1 MRTGT
6 KILWTVITF
15 IIGSGLLVVVQ
26 VLTESKITRW
36 LYAIIAVGMVTV
48 LSVIWKKKPDK

>member
-15 IIGSGLLVVVQ
+15 IIGAGLLVVVQ
-26 VLTESKITRW
+26 VLTEPKITRW
-36 LYAIIAVGMVTV
+36 LYAIIAVGMVTA

>member
-15 IIGSGLLVVVQ
+15 IIGVGLLVVVQ
-26 VLTESKITRW
+26 VLTEPRITRW
-36 LYAIIAVGMVTV
+36 LYAIIAVVMVTA
-48 LSVIWKKKPDK
+48 LSVIWKKKPDM